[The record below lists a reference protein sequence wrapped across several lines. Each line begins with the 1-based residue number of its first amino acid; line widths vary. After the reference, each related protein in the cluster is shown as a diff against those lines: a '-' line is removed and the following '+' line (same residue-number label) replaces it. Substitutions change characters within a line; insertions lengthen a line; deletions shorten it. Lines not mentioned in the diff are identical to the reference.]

1 MSITEKLTVM
11 VVDDMSVSRGLIIMA
26 LEAMGI
32 KNIDYCTDGESAFK
46 RLAAKPV
53 HLVISDYNMPGADG
67 LQLLEGLRRFKP
79 TQRIGF
85 ILVTGTADP
94 GVIDRGLKLGMNN
107 YIKKPFSP
115 EALKACIER
124 VVGRI

>member
-1 MSITEKLTVM
+1 MSMSEKLTVM

-85 ILVTGTADP
+85 ILVTGTAAP

>member
-1 MSITEKLTVM
+1 MSLKDKLQVM
-11 VVDDMSVSRGLIIMA
+11 VVDDMSTSRALITQA

-32 KNIDYCTDGESAFK
+32 AHIDYCQDGQSAFQK
-46 RLAAKPV
+46 LAAKPV

-67 LQLLEGLRRFKP
+67 LQLLAGLRQHKT

-85 ILVTGTADP
+85 ILITGTADAQI
-94 GVIDRGLKLGMNN
+94 IDRGKKLGMNN

-115 EALKACIER
+115 DALKRCIEQ
-124 VVGRI
+124 VVGRL